1 MIYGKLH
8 DLPNYMGIHKN
19 LDTAIRFLQ
28 EHNWDISFLQPG
40 RNEVDGDNVFVNAFS
55 YTTTNVEEL
64 TFEAHK
70 TYADIHILRSG
81 TERIAVSP
89 FSAVEEFERNLDND
103 YIGLRG
109 EVRSLT
115 IMDPTDFMIVLP
127 EDPHMTKVKVDE
139 PCLVEKA
146 VMKVKID

>member
-1 MIYGKLH
+1 MIYGKLK
-8 DLPNYMGIHKN
+8 DLSHYMGIHKN
-19 LDTAIRFLQ
+19 LDTAIRYLQ
-28 EHNWDISFLQPG
+28 EHDLDISFLQPG

-55 YTTTNVEEL
+55 YTTTTQDAL

-81 TERIAVSP
+81 TEGIAVSP
-89 FSAVEEFERNLDND
+89 FSAVEEFERDLDKD

-115 IMDPTDFMIVLP
+115 VMDTEDFMIVLP
-127 EDPHMTKVKVDE
+127 EDPHMTKIMVKE